1 MFEGFVRFFK
11 GLDGRI
17 KVAMSGAAVQYWS
30 QAFSGQYNQLYASVL
45 GADYVQIG
53 SLNSIGA
60 GITSIVSVPLGWA
73 AENYGVRR
81 TLLLGFA
88 CAIIS
93 AAVYA
98 LAGSWW
104 ILVAAVI
111 LSSIALRIIY
121 PLTDVIFITYTRPEQ
136 SSTLMGFSR
145 VIWGTLNIFAPL
157 IAAIIVASFGGIN
170 AQGIR
175 PLYFVQLFLTVVAFF
190 FVAVKLKTI
199 PTHVKREE
207 EKPSSKENGFIQDFR
222 DLFKGERW
230 LKRWIALRTID
241 QFAVNMAV
249 PFIPL
254 WMVNVKGAN
263 PYILGAVGTASA
275 VTSSLLQ
282 VPAGRLADKIG
293 RKRTYY
299 LLQPLAYIGTFM
311 LILAPRPEYLIL
323 VGLLGAVGLVG
334 GGAGGVS
341 STPFITMHWEMVPG
355 EKRGRWFGIE
365 GLMTGS
371 TIPAT
376 IIGGILWQYGFMR
389 EVLLLPI
396 LLEVLVVIPL
406 MITVPDTLKRNDRQ
420 RNSPSAFSRLQEID
434 VSVG

>member
-1 MFEGFVRFFK
+1 VFESFLRFFRR
-11 GLDGRI
+11 LDGRI

-30 QAFSGQYNQLYASVL
+30 QAFSGQYNQLYAREL

-73 AENYGVRR
+73 TENCGVRR
-81 TLLLGFA
+81 ILLLGFA

-111 LSSIALRIIY
+111 LSTVALRIVY
-121 PLTDVIFITYTRPEQ
+121 PLTDVIFIAYTRPEQ
-136 SSTLMGFSR
+136 SSTLLGLSR
-145 VIWGTLNIFAPL
+145 MVWGTLSIFAPL
-157 IAAIIVASFGGIN
+157 IAAVIVASFGGIN

-190 FVAVKLKTI
+190 LVAMKLKNI
-199 PTHVKREE
+199 PTRVNREE
-207 EKPSSKENGFIQDFR
+207 EKPSSKDNRFIQDFQE
-222 DLFKGERW
+222 LFKGERY
-230 LKRWIALRTID
+230 LKRWIVLRTID

-254 WMVNVKGAN
+254 WMVNVKGAS
-263 PYILGAVGTASA
+263 PYVLGAVGTVSA

-282 VPAGRLADKIG
+282 VPAGRLADRIG

-299 LLQPLAYIGTFM
+299 LLQPLAYVGTSI
-311 LILAPRPEYLIL
+311 LILAPRPEYLVL
-323 VGLLGAVGLVG
+323 VGLLGSVGLLG
-334 GGAGGVS
+334 AGAGGVS
-341 STPFITMHWEMVPG
+341 STPLITMHWEMVPR
-355 EKRGRWFGIE
+355 EKRGRWYGVE

-389 EVLLLPI
+389 EVLILPI
-396 LLEVLVVIPL
+396 LLEALIVVPIL
-406 MITVPDTLKRNDRQ
+406 ITVPDTLKRSDR
-420 RNSPSAFSRLQEID
+420 
-434 VSVG
+434 